1 MKNNFIL
8 ALIATAVVFGAC
20 EKPTEEI
27 YAPSSKLEGI
37 NDVWMLTEVHQ
48 YDPSDK
54 EKETVLDVSE
64 LFVDNNIELTVNSE
78 NFTYTFN
85 QADPLFMGETG
96 IWEFDNNEAPSKI
109 QFKSIANNDTLN
121 FDCNLNRTVRAVDAT
136 LEFEL
141 TRYCEGGTPTTIYQY
156 KFRRK

>member
-8 ALIATAVVFGAC
+8 ALIATAVAFGAC

-54 EKETVLDVSE
+54 EKENVLDVSE
-64 LFVDNNIELTVNSE
+64 LFVDNNIELTTE
-78 NFTYTFN
+78 L
-85 QADPLFMGETG
+85 PETG
-96 IWEFDNNEAPSKI
+96 CI
-109 QFKSIANNDTLN
+109 SI
-121 FDCNLNRTVRAVDAT
+121 
-136 LEFEL
+136 
-141 TRYCEGGTPTTIYQY
+141 
-156 KFRRK
+156 